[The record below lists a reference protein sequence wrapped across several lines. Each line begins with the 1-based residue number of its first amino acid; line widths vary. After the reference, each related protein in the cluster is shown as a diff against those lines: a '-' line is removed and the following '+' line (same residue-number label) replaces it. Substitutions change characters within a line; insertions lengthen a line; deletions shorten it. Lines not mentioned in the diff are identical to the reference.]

1 MFAEKLCSLAS
12 CPLTWRVLSAL
23 AHGTIVGPPG
33 NTGPK
38 GDRGYLGPKGDR
50 GTVVILQGHTV
61 ELHFQQGLTLGHNRS
76 MVFLSAGEVGRP
88 GPPGL
93 QGLHGQDGY
102 RGEKGEKGKHLT
114 LFAPFGIFCETK
126 SHAAQQLFFIPLF
139 SFQVQVKLG
148 LVVGVGASV
157 FKVF

>member
-1 MFAEKLCSLAS
+1 MLAEKICGLAS

-61 ELHFQQGLTLGHNRS
+61 ELHFQQGLTLGHNMT
-76 MVFLSAGEVGRP
+76 MVYLSAGEMGRP

-102 RGEKGEKGKHLT
+102 RGEKGEKGKHFT
-114 LFAPFGIFCETK
+114 LLAPFGIFVIQN
-126 SHAAQQLFFIPLF
+126 HVQLSNCF
-139 SFQVQVKLG
+139 SFPCFL
-148 LVVGVGASV
+148 SRCR
-157 FKVF
+157 